1 MFVLKI
7 VISLLVG
14 TVSVIADVEKAIT
27 ISLDVE
33 TIVHVDLLHPNNPR
47 IIAVNKFLEKY
58 RMNNGRITDF
68 QEIRII
74 ETDNHQVILIGINL
88 KDVPKHDQILDCRQ
102 SLETVLKEEFNDYK
116 IDIKISPL

>member
-1 MFVLKI
+1 M
-7 VISLLVG
+7 
-14 TVSVIADVEKAIT
+14 EP
-27 ISLDVE
+27 
-33 TIVHVDLLHPNNPR
+33 IVHVDPLHPNNPL